1 MQLDASPWSGATV
14 VYLPADADIAKL
26 GETRQDYARSR
37 PFDSDTGRDFEL
49 RKDMARLESAR
60 TLEEKKEVLLRLADY
75 PWIVGDERGIEAP
88 AGFFEGIVRRYV
100 DDKKTVREIE
110 QRHSDALFDLGLMKQ
125 QDLVPYARHR
135 AEQGNARFEYQYGRI
150 LAADDPVHA
159 VYWLRKSAD
168 AGFAT
173 GTLELARIYA
183 ETDWK
188 KHAPSM
194 VGKSQALAAATLQR
208 AATQARVLAMRDD
221 PWGLMLFAEMAEGSL
236 GGLQMSRD
244 QARSLYCKALKTVP
258 RGHPAFW
265 NPLPP
270 DCGQG

>member
-1 MQLDASPWSGATV
+1 
-14 VYLPADADIAKL
+14 
-26 GETRQDYARSR
+26 
-37 PFDSDTGRDFEL
+37 
-49 RKDMARLESAR
+49 
-60 TLEEKKEVLLRLADY
+60 
-75 PWIVGDERGIEAP
+75 
-88 AGFFEGIVRRYV
+88 
-100 DDKKTVREIE
+100 
-110 QRHSDALFDLGLMKQ
+110 
-125 QDLVPYARHR
+125 
-135 AEQGNARFEYQYGRI
+135 
-150 LAADDPVHA
+150 
-159 VYWLRKSAD
+159 
-168 AGFAT
+168 
-173 GTLELARIYA
+173 
-183 ETDWK
+183 
-188 KHAPSM
+188 M